1 MLRSLRSRLLLLTVA
16 VAGVAL
22 VAAGL
27 VSRVAVRTEFHRLE
41 TTVSGDGLASA
52 AELLSA
58 RFATP
63 EEALQ
68 TPSRV
73 DSELVRLAATLG
85 QDLVLVGPDNRV
97 LATSNEDLRSARVS
111 QRGEIVQLDTRI
123 RSGGV
128 QTTRRALIREH
139 GPIVVHAR
147 DGGTVGSLVP
157 FPRQAGAMLERE
169 SRFLLAMNRW
179 LLIAVLVA
187 GLLALLLALALSRRI
202 LGPIEVLTQAARRLE
217 AGDLGQRTTLRSDD
231 EIGELSRA
239 FNAMAESLQRQETL
253 RKALVTDVAHE
264 LRTPLTNLRCQIE
277 AVQDGLLPVNEATLR
292 SLHEETALLSRLVDD
307 LQDLALAEAGQ
318 LPLDRRAIA
327 PGEAIANAIT
337 AVGPRAAEHRLALR
351 ADVEPHLPPIEAD
364 PARLGQILRNLLAN
378 ALTHTP
384 DGGTITV
391 TAAAANGV
399 VEISVADTGP
409 GIAPEHLPHVFDRF
423 YRADPSRA
431 RGTGGAGLGLSIVK
445 QLAAAH
451 GGNVRVVS
459 EPGRGARFTLTIPA
473 ASS

>member
-1 MLRSLRSRLLLLTVA
+1 M
-16 VAGVAL
+16 
-22 VAAGL
+22 
-27 VSRVAVRTEFHRLE
+27 
-41 TTVSGDGLASA
+41 
-52 AELLSA
+52 
-58 RFATP
+58 
-63 EEALQ
+63 
-68 TPSRV
+68 
-73 DSELVRLAATLG
+73 
-85 QDLVLVGPDNRV
+85 
-97 LATSNEDLRSARVS
+97 
-111 QRGEIVQLDTRI
+111 
-123 RSGGV
+123 
-128 QTTRRALIREH
+128 QTTRRALIREP
-139 GPIVVHAR
+139 GPIIVRAR
-147 DGGTVGSLVP
+147 DGGTVGSLLP
-157 FPRQAGAMLERE
+157 FPRHPGAALERE

-202 LGPIEVLTQAARRLE
+202 LGPVEALTQAARRME
-217 AGDLGQRTTLRSDD
+217 AGDLGQRTTFRSDD

-277 AVQDGLLPVNEATLR
+277 AVQDGLLPANEATLR
-292 SLHEETALLSRLVDD
+292 SLHEETALLARLVDD

-318 LPLDRRAIA
+318 LPLDRRAVA

-337 AVGPRAAEHRLALR
+337 AIGPRAAEHRLALR
-351 ADVEPHLPPIEAD
+351 ADVAPHLPPIEAD

-391 TAAAANGV
+391 AAVAANSG

-451 GGNVRVVS
+451 GGSVRVAS